1 MRIAEL
7 LHSLS
12 QGQVRYVLV
21 GGIAVQLHG
30 YMRSTFN
37 IDLVLAMD
45 DENLVGFI
53 GVAKHFGLVPS
64 MPVSIES
71 LRSSGQIEH
80 WHREKDMLAFSLRE
94 PQVGR
99 GVVDILVRPEVPFE
113 QLMENAVA
121 GKLFGQNVWI
131 AAIDDLLVMKRIA
144 DPPKTGSTSKR
155 CKKLN
160 GARIQMREPGQR
172 ACQIIPE
179 ETMLTRLAQSE
190 QMREFFIQVWM
201 QNASLAK
208 QGGTKVKEL
217 MTRLEVDASQ
227 ASPQEAAMSER
238 TRQRGISLIELIIF
252 IVIVSAALAG
262 LLLVMNVTENGS
274 SNPAIRKQA
283 LAAAES
289 LLEEIELQD
298 FNSTDGATVTVT
310 QANRAS
316 QYHIVSNYAG
326 FATTGIYTVDGTT
339 PITGLANYNIASVTV
354 TPAALGSITSASG
367 NAVLITV
374 TVTDPQGNTMQ
385 VSGYRTAY

>member
-1 MRIAEL
+1 
-7 LHSLS
+7 
-12 QGQVRYVLV
+12 
-21 GGIAVQLHG
+21 
-30 YMRSTFN
+30 
-37 IDLVLAMD
+37 
-45 DENLVGFI
+45 
-53 GVAKHFGLVPS
+53 
-64 MPVSIES
+64 
-71 LRSSGQIEH
+71 
-80 WHREKDMLAFSLRE
+80 
-94 PQVGR
+94 
-99 GVVDILVRPEVPFE
+99 
-113 QLMENAVA
+113 
-121 GKLFGQNVWI
+121 
-131 AAIDDLLVMKRIA
+131 
-144 DPPKTGSTSKR
+144 
-155 CKKLN
+155 
-160 GARIQMREPGQR
+160 MREPGQR

>member
-144 DPPKTGSTSKR
+144 DPQRP
-155 CKKLN
+155 
-160 GARIQMREPGQR
+160 ARRR
-172 ACQIIPE
+172 
-179 ETMLTRLAQSE
+179 
-190 QMREFFIQVWM
+190 
-201 QNASLAK
+201 
-208 QGGTKVKEL
+208 
-217 MTRLEVDASQ
+217 
-227 ASPQEAAMSER
+227 
-238 TRQRGISLIELIIF
+238 
-252 IVIVSAALAG
+252 SAAK
-262 LLLVMNVTENGS
+262 N
-274 SNPAIRKQA
+274 
-283 LAAAES
+283 
-289 LLEEIELQD
+289 
-298 FNSTDGATVTVT
+298 
-310 QANRAS
+310 
-316 QYHIVSNYAG
+316 
-326 FATTGIYTVDGTT
+326 
-339 PITGLANYNIASVTV
+339 
-354 TPAALGSITSASG
+354 
-367 NAVLITV
+367 
-374 TVTDPQGNTMQ
+374 
-385 VSGYRTAY
+385 

>member
-1 MRIAEL
+1 
-7 LHSLS
+7 
-12 QGQVRYVLV
+12 
-21 GGIAVQLHG
+21 
-30 YMRSTFN
+30 
-37 IDLVLAMD
+37 
-45 DENLVGFI
+45 
-53 GVAKHFGLVPS
+53 
-64 MPVSIES
+64 
-71 LRSSGQIEH
+71 
-80 WHREKDMLAFSLRE
+80 
-94 PQVGR
+94 
-99 GVVDILVRPEVPFE
+99 
-113 QLMENAVA
+113 
-121 GKLFGQNVWI
+121 
-131 AAIDDLLVMKRIA
+131 
-144 DPPKTGSTSKR
+144 
-155 CKKLN
+155 
-160 GARIQMREPGQR
+160 
-172 ACQIIPE
+172 
-179 ETMLTRLAQSE
+179 
-190 QMREFFIQVWM
+190 
-201 QNASLAK
+201 
-208 QGGTKVKEL
+208 
-217 MTRLEVDASQ
+217 
-227 ASPQEAAMSER
+227 MSVR

-289 LLEEIELQD
+289 LLEEIDLQD
-298 FNSTDGATVTVT
+298 YNSTDGATVTVT